1 METKALTPQRE
12 APATQAWEVAAKCAV
27 AKELENSGDYEGA
40 RAALDDLWDGI
51 GKRPR
56 LKGLTPQ
63 DHAELLLRVGALS
76 GWLGSS
82 AQFSGAQEF
91 AKDLIT
97 ESIRAFEVL
106 GISEKV
112 AEAQTDLAI
121 CYWRE
126 GAMDEARVWF
136 REALTRAKVPT
147 NRLRVFINC
156 TIVEISSNSY
166 EAALGYL
173 DQAASLL
180 DQIDDVAARGRYHM
194 QRGIVYMGM
203 GGTENLDRA
212 LMENTAARIY
222 FEQANHARYFARVE
236 NNTGIIFLQLHRY
249 EEALEHL
256 DQARRATLDLGDF
269 GTLAQIDETRA
280 RVFLRQQ
287 LYAEAEQLAF
297 SSASVLE
304 KGGEQSLLAEALET
318 QGIAMARM
326 GRYQSALATLKR
338 AANIAGTAGDSQAS
352 GRTLLTIL
360 EELRS
365 FLAPNDIG
373 TLYQEADSRLGKE
386 INNETMNRLRAC
398 ARFVIENSSGVASE
412 GLSAGSSF
420 EEEVHKCESRLI
432 RRALDD
438 ARGSVTRAAKT
449 LGLTHQ
455 GLCYIINHRHNNL
468 LTARAPIRVRRK
480 SIITKR

>member
-1 METKALTPQRE
+1 METKILTGQGG
-12 APATQAWEVAAKCAV
+12 APAKASEVAAKCAV
-27 AKELENSGDYEGA
+27 AKELENSGDYEAA
-40 RAALDDLWDGI
+40 RAALEDLWDGI

-63 DHAELLLRVGALS
+63 DQAELLLRIGALS

-106 GISEKV
+106 CISEKV

-136 REALTRAKVPT
+136 REALTRAKVPV
-147 NRLRVFINC
+147 NRLRVFVNS

-166 EAALGYL
+166 ETALAYL
-173 DQAASLL
+173 DQAAPLL

-194 QRGIVYMGM
+194 QRGIVYMGT
-203 GGTENLDRA
+203 GGAENLDRA

-236 NNTGIIFLQLHRY
+236 NNTGIIFLQLQRY

-256 DQARRATLDLGDF
+256 DQARRVLLDLGDV

-280 RVFLRQQ
+280 RVFLGQQ
-287 LYAEAEQLAF
+287 RYSEAEQIAF
-297 SSASVLE
+297 SSSSVLE

-318 QGIAMARM
+318 QGISLARM

-338 AANIAGTAGDSQAS
+338 AAKVAGTAGDSQAS
-352 GRTLLTIL
+352 GRTFLTIL
-360 EELRS
+360 EELRN

-373 TLYQEADSRLGKE
+373 SFYQEADSLLGKE
-386 INNETMNRLRAC
+386 INTETMNRLRAC
-398 ARFVIENSSGVASE
+398 ARFAVENSSSLASE
-412 GLSAGSSF
+412 GLLSGSSF
-420 EEEVHKCESRLI
+420 EEEVHKC
-432 RRALDD
+432 
-438 ARGSVTRAAKT
+438 
-449 LGLTHQ
+449 
-455 GLCYIINHRHNNL
+455 
-468 LTARAPIRVRRK
+468 
-480 SIITKR
+480 